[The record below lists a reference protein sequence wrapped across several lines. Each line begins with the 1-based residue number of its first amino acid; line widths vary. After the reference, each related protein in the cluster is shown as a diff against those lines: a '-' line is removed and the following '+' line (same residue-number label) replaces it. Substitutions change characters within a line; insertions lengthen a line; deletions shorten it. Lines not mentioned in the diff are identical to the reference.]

1 MDKGNTNTNAM
12 IDKATREA
20 VMAGTGLS
28 DTTSVL
34 KSLETFVAADES
46 FFQHFS
52 RVLTQILRKDIS
64 DGLKRKAIKGVFR
77 VFRIRQDLPD
87 PARKV
92 LLKPIVSLTRAF
104 TFRLTP
110 EGHRFWY
117 NFEDTHP
124 DLRGEFYSFV
134 LVEALVM
141 LSDLTHRERQKTL
154 RELRR
159 LAKIQ
164 KTLNTRNGLLGTFFW
179 QDSNLSISFWQDIAW
194 KIYRSEICEGLQ

>member
-20 VMAGTGLS
+20 GMARTELAN
-28 DTTSVL
+28 TTRAL
-34 KSLETFVAADES
+34 KSLETFVSADAS

-52 RVLTQILRKDIS
+52 KVLAQILRKDIS

-77 VFRIRQDLPD
+77 VFRTKQDLSD
-87 PARKV
+87 PAKKV
-92 LLKPIVSLTRAF
+92 LLEPIGSLLTAF
-104 TFRLTP
+104 KFMLTP

-124 DLRGEFYSFV
+124 DLPGEFYSFV
-134 LVEALVM
+134 LLEALVM

-154 RELRR
+154 RGLRR

-164 KTLNTRNGLLGTFFW
+164 KTLNTRDGLLGTFFW
-179 QDSNLSISFWQDIAW
+179 RDSNISISFWQDIAW